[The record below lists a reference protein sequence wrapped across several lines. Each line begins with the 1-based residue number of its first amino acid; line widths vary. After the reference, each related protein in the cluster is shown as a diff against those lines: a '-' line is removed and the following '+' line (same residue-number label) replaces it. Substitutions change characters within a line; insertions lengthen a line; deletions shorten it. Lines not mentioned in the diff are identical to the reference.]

1 MAGNSTGLPAKK
13 QVVDVQKGNIGKIH
27 SSAATRTTAENTGV
41 VSDHNYTNLFGS
53 ADEQHR
59 YVLCQTELT
68 LEDVPKVE
76 RGINWSSITAQASSQ
91 EVKSGADTQR

>member
-1 MAGNSTGLPAKK
+1 MELPAKK
-13 QVVDVQKGNIGKIH
+13 QVADVQKGNIGKMY
-27 SSAATRTTAENTGV
+27 SSGATRTTAENTGV
-41 VSDHNYTNLFGS
+41 VSDHAYDYTNLFGN

-76 RGINWSSITAQASSQ
+76 RGMNWSSITAPASSQ
-91 EVKSGADTQR
+91 EVKAGADTQR